1 MLGGQSDKRLLNIR
15 FFDEKIKKQ
24 AYKRQT
30 DKAEQQGISNC
41 PLCASADNA
50 NKTKI
55 WALKEMEAD
64 HVSAW
69 SKGVKVSLIIA
80 KCFAL
85 RIIVQKEINK
95 RVKLIKAVNT
105 AFEIKYQK

>member
-1 MLGGQSDKRLLNIR
+1 MFPHGVR
-15 FFDEKIKKQ
+15 
-24 AYKRQT
+24 
-30 DKAEQQGISNC
+30 
-41 PLCASADNA
+41 
-50 NKTKI
+50 
-55 WALKEMEAD
+55 
-64 HVSAW
+64 
-69 SKGVKVSLIIA
+69 GVKVSLIIA